1 FGKVARPYS
10 TPANSILFMGGL
22 VALLAL
28 TGSFVWLAVIS
39 TLARLIVYSIGIAA
53 LPRMER
59 PTLLWWGLIAAGLVI
74 CLWAAFQSAWP
85 SWRMLGIL
93 IAAGTLLYWLA
104 RRQAG
109 SSSAATVSEIQPPP
123 NTRSPS

>member
-1 FGKVARPYS
+1 
-10 TPANSILFMGGL
+10 
-22 VALLAL
+22 
-28 TGSFVWLAVIS
+28 VIS

-53 LPRMER
+53 LPKMER
-59 PTLLWWGLIAAGLVI
+59 PTLVWWVLIVAGLGI
-74 CLWAAFQSAWP
+74 CLWAATQSAWP
-85 SWRMLGIL
+85 SWRMLGTL

-109 SSSAATVSEIQPPP
+109 SSSEATVSEIQPPP